1 MFLITSV
8 TKRRYFVCRVHET
21 WQTAIAASCGLKNED
36 ASLSKQENRS
46 RSELSAQTLGFY
58 HWSRILSS
66 DQKKNQKVCYSSLYA
81 YVSKEKP
88 TFVNKSLRMWE
99 LLEGSGRKR
108 QKKTDTFRF
117 STSSRFL
124 GPSNQF
130 FFFCF
135 RSQINHYSRT
145 IESSTGTENIRRIDN
160 N

>member
-36 ASLSKQENRS
+36 ASLSKLENGFCFSFIIDHAFSHRTKKKTKKFVNHRS
-46 RSELSAQTLGFY
+46 MAMFR
-58 HWSRILSS
+58 
-66 DQKKNQKVCYSSLYA
+66 KK
-81 YVSKEKP
+81 KP
-88 TFVNKSLRMWE
+88 MFVNKSLRMCE

-130 FFFCF
+130 FF
-135 RSQINHYSRT
+135 
-145 IESSTGTENIRRIDN
+145 SSFSFAN
-160 N
+160 